1 MKLSP
6 ARLSWPI
13 LKGLELISRGK
24 VRDMYRLKN
33 VANLPNGFLLIVA
46 TDAISIFDFV
56 LNAIVP
62 GKGISLNIQ
71 SHFWL
76 MYLESLGFK
85 THLVAAGSAIDQYL
99 PEHLRNDI
107 DLQSRAMVV
116 KAVDMAEYE
125 FVYRLCLMGSVK
137 DEYAKTGKIYGH
149 CLPPGLEEGDAFP
162 YILDTPTTK
171 AENGHDMPVNP
182 AVVREKYPEAVYR
195 MIQMVQAVDAFAQTR
210 GIKLFDTKLEGSNII
225 LADEAFT
232 TDSSR
237 WVDLRAWKESRKPE
251 TGRKAPPPLDKE
263 QVRIEGRK
271 LGINKLN
278 PENPDDVKAVH
289 AIEWSEEIIRKTTH
303 TYRYLPWR
311 LTGMTIEKYLKS
323 VLGVSVEKIPPK
335 KIAVICGSE
344 SDKPTVMN
352 ILSSIDHRHAHID
365 LHILS
370 CHRNPNQ
377 TALFVKTG
385 CEDVDIV
392 ICVGGKAFALPG
404 VIDAIAHEAKEDI
417 RVIGVALGEPGSKSL
432 EAAKLSI
439 EEIPGQTVLMD
450 EISGAVY
457 QGREGFIS
465 ALDRAIFGELPPER
479 PRTEK
484 PAQINAWSNWRQQ
497 LA

>member
-6 ARLSWPI
+6 ARQSWPI

-33 VANLPNGFLLIVA
+33 VANLPNGFVLIVA

-76 MYLESLGFK
+76 TYLESLGFQ
-85 THLVAAGSAIDQYL
+85 THLVAAGSAIDSYL
-99 PEHLRNDI
+99 PEHLRNNI

-116 KAVDMAEYE
+116 KSVSMAEYE
-125 FVYRLCLMGSVK
+125 FVFRLCLMGSVK
-137 DEYAKTGKIYGH
+137 TEYADTGKIYGH
-149 CLPPGLEEGDAFP
+149 CLPDGLEEGDEFP

-171 AENGHDMPVNP
+171 AEDGHDLPVKP
-182 AVVREKYPEAVYR
+182 AIVRAKYPNAIYN
-195 MIQMVQAVDAFAQTR
+195 MIQMVQAVDAYAKTR
-210 GIKLFDTKLEGSNII
+210 GIKLFDTKLEGSDDI

-237 WVDLRAWKESRKPE
+237 WVDLREWQASRKPE

-263 QVRIEGRK
+263 LVRNAGRK

-278 PENPDDVKAVH
+278 PEKPEDVEAVH
-289 AIEWSEEIIRKTTH
+289 AIEWPSDIIEKTAQ

-311 LTGMTIEKYLKS
+311 ITGMTNEKYLKT
-323 VLGVSVEKIPPK
+323 VLKVNVAKPSPK
-335 KIAVICGSE
+335 NIVVVCGSE
-344 SDKPTVMN
+344 SDKPAVMN
-352 ILSSIDHRHAHID
+352 ILSSIRAEHAHID

-370 CHRNPNQ
+370 CHRNPDEVR
-377 TALFVKTG
+377 TFVNNNCDKP
-385 CEDVDIV
+385 EVI

-404 VIDAIAHEAKEDI
+404 IVDAWAHNFRIDT
-417 RVIGVALGEPGSKSL
+417 RVIGVGLGECGSQSF

-439 EEIPGQTVLMD
+439 EEIPGQPVIID
-450 EISGAVY
+450 ELTGLAY
-457 QGREGFIS
+457 MGKEGFIL

-484 PAQINAWSNWRQQ
+484 PPQISVWSNWRKC
-497 LA
+497 